1 MPHSILVINGPNLN
15 LLGTREP
22 GIYGSHTLEDV
33 NKLCIAA
40 GKAADVKIT
49 CFQNNSEG
57 AIVDEIHAARG
68 KYNAIVINPA
78 AYSHTSVAIRDALS
92 GVAIPVYEIHISNIH
107 TREEFRHHSFV
118 SAIAKS
124 VVCGMGVYGYVAS
137 INAAIAD
144 LNDAS

>member
-1 MPHSILVINGPNLN
+1 MAHSILVINGPNLN

-22 GIYGSHTLEDV
+22 GIYGADTLEDV
-33 NKLCIAA
+33 NALCETTGKEA
-40 GKAADVKIT
+40 GAKIT
-49 CFQNNSEG
+49 CFQSNYEG
-57 AIVDEIHAARG
+57 AIVDEIHAARR
-68 KYNAIVINPA
+68 KHDAIVINPA

-118 SAIAKS
+118 SAIAKT
-124 VVCGMGVYGYVAS
+124 VICGMGVRGYAAS

-144 LNDAS
+144 LNET

>member
-1 MPHSILVINGPNLN
+1 MAHSILVINGPNLN

-22 GIYGSHTLEDV
+22 GIYGASTLEDV
-33 NKLCIAA
+33 NALC
-40 GKAADVKIT
+40 VKTGEDNGAKVT
-49 CFQNNSEG
+49 CFQSNYEG
-57 AIVDEIHAARG
+57 GIVDEIHAARG
-68 KYNAIVINPA
+68 KHDAIVINPA

-118 SAIAKS
+118 SAVAKT
-124 VVCGMGVYGYVAS
+124 VICGMGIKGYAAS

-144 LNDAS
+144 LNEA